1 MKKIF
6 VYSILVVAVLFSYG
20 CAGPGKGMV
29 DEKSVLT
36 AMEKTKQEEQRTK
49 RAELKTKQ
57 FELYYTVRGPESES
71 LAAIAAEGGRAS
83 KVAAA
88 GVSSAAPPGAV
99 FSPAPP
105 PRGKRSKDVE
115 KIIKPATPDP
125 VCSWAPIGV
134 MCPQ

>member
-6 VYSILVVAVLFSYG
+6 LIAILAISVCG
-20 CAGPGKGMV
+20 CSLHQPGMV
-29 DEKSVLT
+29 NEQSVLS

-49 RAELKTKQ
+49 RAALKTKQ
-57 FELYYTVRGPESES
+57 FEMYYTVRGPEAES
-71 LAAIAAEGGRAS
+71 LVAIAAEGGRAS

-99 FSPAPP
+99 FAPVSP
-105 PRGKRSKDVE
+105 PRKKRSMEAE
-115 KIIKPATPDP
+115 KTITTPASPDP

-134 MCPQ
+134 VCPQ

>member
-6 VYSILVVAVLFSYG
+6 AYSILAVAALFLYG
-20 CAGPGKGMV
+20 CAGLV
-29 DEKSVLT
+29 DEQSVLS
-36 AMEKTKQEEQRTK
+36 AMETTKQEEQRTK

-57 FELYYTVRGPESES
+57 FEMYYTVRAPEAES
-71 LAAIAAEGGRAS
+71 LAVIAAEGGRAS

-105 PRGKRSKDVE
+105 PRRKRRETLVA
-115 KIIKPATPDP
+115 PAIPDP
-125 VCSWAPIGV
+125 VCSWAPVGIV
-134 MCPQ
+134 CPQ